1 MFRRSLFIVLAVL
14 LALSMTGFAPAG
26 PTAPKGEETVAEMEA
41 TWVEGTYAPDQVLVK
56 FKTGAD
62 AERIAADFDMT
73 VERDTA
79 LGVKVLRVP
88 AGAVKQ
94 AIAALRANPAVEYAE
109 PNGIATVFVDPN
121 DTYYSTCYN
130 TAFYGC
136 VAQWNWPKIQANL
149 AWDTV
154 TGSANVK
161 VAVLDTG
168 IDNSHPDLPPVAL
181 QKDFINN
188 DNNAEDDFGH
198 GTHVAGIIGALTNNN
213 VGVAGANWN
222 VSLMAGKVLD
232 AWGSGSWESVANG
245 IIWAADN
252 GANVINM
259 SLGGSSSSTTLK
271 NAVDYAWNKGVVIA
285 CSAGNNGTT
294 TKTYPA
300 SYTNCIAVAAT
311 NKNDNKASFSSYGF
325 TWVDVAAPGD
335 GVLSTMPNTSVT
347 MNTYYGYKMN
357 YDGVSGTSM
366 AAPHVAGLAGLVWAS
381 GKCTTAS
388 CVRSRI
394 EKNSDKL
401 PGTLLYWRYGR
412 INAYKAVT
420 AP

>member
-1 MFRRSLFIVLAVL
+1 MFRRSLFIVLVIL
-14 LALSMTGFAPAG
+14 LALSVTGFAPAG
-26 PTAPKGEETVAEMEA
+26 QATPKGEESAAEAEA
-41 TWVEGTYAPDQVLVK
+41 TWVEGAYVPDQVLVK
-56 FKTGAD
+56 FKTGAN
-62 AERIAADFDMT
+62 AESIAADFDMT
-73 VERDTA
+73 VERETA
-79 LGVKVLRVP
+79 LGVKLLKVP
-88 AGAVKQ
+88 AGTVKQ
-94 AIAALRANPAVEYAE
+94 AIAALRANPNVEYAE
-109 PNGIATVFVDPN
+109 PNGIAQAFVDPN

-149 AWDTV
+149 AWDLV
-154 TGSANVK
+154 TGSTDVK

-188 DNNAEDDFGH
+188 DDNAEDDFGH
-198 GTHVAGIIGALTNNN
+198 GTHVAGIIGALTNNG
-213 VGVAGANWN
+213 VGVAGENWS

-232 AWGSGSWESVANG
+232 AYGSGTWESVANG
-245 IIWAADN
+245 ITWAADN

-271 NAVDYAWNKGVVIA
+271 NAVDYAWGKGVVIA
-285 CSAGNNGTT
+285 CSAGNGGST

-311 NKNDNKASFSSYGF
+311 DKNDRKASFSSYGF
-325 TWVDVAAPGD
+325 SWVDVAAPGD
-335 GVLSTMPNTSVT
+335 AVLSTMPNTPVT
-347 MNTYYGYKMN
+347 LNTSYGYKMN
-357 YDGVSGTSM
+357 YDALSGTSM
-366 AAPHVAGLAGLVWAS
+366 AAPHVAGLAALVWAS

-401 PGTLLYWRYGR
+401 SGTFLYWRYGR
-412 INAYKAVT
+412 INAYKAVS